1 MVALTSPA
9 TWRGDELI
17 DVSGAP
23 LATYSAPDNALD
35 LTGTTTVATPIT
47 VAHTAGAMRWE
58 VSGTTAMGETWTVRT
73 HGFGVRVLTARC
85 GSRTYRLERAGYMTK
100 KRTVTD
106 LATGAIIAETSPR
119 GLQNLAVTPT
129 AAASAAPLADI
140 VFMSWALT
148 LIDTPA
154 RQTLR

>member
-35 LTGTTTVATPIT
+35 LTGTTTGATPIT

>member
-23 LATYSAPDNALD
+23 LATYSAPDTALD
-35 LTGTTTVATPIT
+35 LTGTTTGTTPIV

-73 HGFGVRVLTARC
+73 HGFGVRMLTARC
-85 GSRTYRLERAGYMTK
+85 GGRTYRLERTGRMSK
-100 KRTVTD
+100 KRTVTN
-106 LATGAIIAETSPR
+106 AAGAVIAETAPR
-119 GLQNLAVTPT
+119 GLHNLAVTPT
-129 AAASAAPLADI
+129 AAAFAAPLADI
-140 VFMSWALT
+140 AFMSWALT